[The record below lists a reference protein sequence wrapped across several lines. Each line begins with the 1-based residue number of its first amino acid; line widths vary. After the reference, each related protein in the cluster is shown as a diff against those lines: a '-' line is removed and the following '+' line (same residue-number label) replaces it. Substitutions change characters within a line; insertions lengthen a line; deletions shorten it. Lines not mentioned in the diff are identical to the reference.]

1 MLVPEICG
9 YYPLIADDNM
19 CQQKNDK
26 SLEENRILS
35 CLSSSVQYEVKRMD
49 IPNLSEITSRVVGG
63 SDRLKEALTHRAAKR
78 QEWTPE
84 ARTKYEE
91 FLSKLGRA
99 NGVLRAHLVSRLV
112 EIVEGMVRTGKSEY
126 YWKFCSE
133 TVDSLDLQ
141 ELNVK
146 TIVYGRFDRNKDRH
160 DGLSRMEAGLPLNFW
175 ADLDN
180 SLSGK
185 GFHVYDVSDNAKSP
199 LKFVKVT
206 IGDSPQPTHGPSRRN
221 EPSRSSRGVRG
232 GRGGE
237 PSRGGRGG
245 EPSRG
250 GEPNRGSRGGEP
262 NRGSR
267 GGEPSRGG
275 RGQVYGRGNGG
286 RGYGQTGEIVTAP
299 LMTPQTVSVVAQ
311 PAAVPQAMTI
321 PTVAAQTIPTVTAQ
335 TIPTV
340 AAQTVSTIV

>member
-1 MLVPEICG
+1 MGITRLSLKSTV
-9 YYPLIADDNM
+9 Y
-19 CQQKNDK
+19 QKNDK
-26 SLEENRILS
+26 SLEEYRVLS
-35 CLSSSVQYEVKRMD
+35 CLSSSVQLRMD

-91 FLSKLGRA
+91 FLSKLSKA

-141 ELNVK
+141 ELNIK

-199 LKFVKVT
+199 LKFVKVM
-206 IGDSPQPTHGPSRRN
+206 IGDGLPTSRLPSEPSRGGYRGGPGQTSRGGRGDGPTSRGGRRDGPSERRN
-221 EPSRSSRGVRG
+221 EPSRGGRGDGPTSRG
-232 GRGGE
+232 GRRDE

-245 EPSRG
+245 WPTSRG
-250 GEPNRGSRGGEP
+250 RGRDVLVDG
-262 NRGSR
+262 
-267 GGEPSRGG
+267 
-275 RGQVYGRGNGG
+275 
-286 RGYGQTGEIVTAP
+286 
-299 LMTPQTVSVVAQ
+299 MTVSAQ
-311 PAAVPQAMTI
+311 TIPQAMTI
-321 PTVAAQTIPTVTAQ
+321 PTVSAQTIPQAMTT
-335 TIPTV
+335 PTV

>member
-1 MLVPEICG
+1 
-9 YYPLIADDNM
+9 
-19 CQQKNDK
+19 
-26 SLEENRILS
+26 
-35 CLSSSVQYEVKRMD
+35 MD

-141 ELNVK
+141 ELNIK

-206 IGDSPQPTHGPSRRN
+206 IGDSLQPTYGPSRG
-221 EPSRSSRGVRG
+221 S
-232 GRGGE
+232 RGGE

-245 EPSRG
+245 EPNRGGRGEPSRG
-250 GEPNRGSRGGEP
+250 GRGESRRGRGDEPR
-262 NRGSR
+262 R

-275 RGQVYGRGNGG
+275 RGRGGEPSRGG
-286 RGYGQTGEIVTAP
+286 RGRVYGGRSGQTGEIVTAP
-299 LMTPQTVSVVAQ
+299 LPLTQPETAPQTMTIPTVTAQ
-311 PAAVPQAMTI
+311 TIPTVTAQTI